1 MPIRYRSSAR
11 SRQASHFT
19 AGSVPVWDSIVF
31 QWLAGKSPPRD
42 ELVPSLSGDRN
53 PWRARNCLLK
63 KKSFCLGAETPSW
76 RWRGVIAPGAGS
88 TVWRIAFAPAI
99 SARSTLVSSTPMS
112 VPDRALKAAQPARS
126 SGSRRKRESG
136 HWIGGTGLL
145 SAVVRSRD
153 WAPRP
158 AVGPVCP
165 GPAAVDGRHYLL
177 LGFRRD
183 DRLRRRGLLARGRFL
198 QSLFGLLFLFFHFP
212 LSLFVLIVRFQYRA
226 PRWLVL

>member
-1 MPIRYRSSAR
+1 MGFHCFSMACRKKSPSGRAR
-11 SRQASHFT
+11 SVAFRRQESL
-19 AGSVPVWDSIVF
+19 AGSQLPVKKGHCLSWCGDTG
-31 QWLAGKSPPRD
+31 LAMAW
-42 ELVPSLSGDRN
+42 GDR
-53 PWRARNCLLK
+53 A
-63 KKSFCLGAETPSW
+63 
-76 RWRGVIAPGAGS
+76 VAGS
-88 TVWRIAFAPAI
+88 TVWRIASVPAI
-99 SARSTLVSSTPMS
+99 YARSALVSSTPMS
-112 VPDRALKAAQPARS
+112 VPERALNAAQPARS
-126 SGSRRKRESG
+126 SGSRRKREGG

-183 DRLRRRGLLARGRFL
+183 DRFRRRGLLARGRFL